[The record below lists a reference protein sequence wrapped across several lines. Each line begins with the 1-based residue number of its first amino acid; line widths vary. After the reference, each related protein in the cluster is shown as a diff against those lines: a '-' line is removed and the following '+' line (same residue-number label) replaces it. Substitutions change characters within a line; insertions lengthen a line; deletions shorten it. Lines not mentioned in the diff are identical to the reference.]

1 MQVLPTE
8 TSQWSNV
15 VVHMIWNAC
24 ELHTVV
30 TASLASYFSV
40 VGEELG
46 VHLQAGAPRAT
57 CYT

>member
-1 MQVLPTE
+1 M
-8 TSQWSNV
+8 